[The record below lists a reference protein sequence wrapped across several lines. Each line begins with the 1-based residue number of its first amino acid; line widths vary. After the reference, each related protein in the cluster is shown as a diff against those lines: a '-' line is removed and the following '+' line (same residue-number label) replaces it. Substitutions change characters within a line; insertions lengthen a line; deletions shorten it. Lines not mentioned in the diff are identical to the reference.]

1 MNEEKQPASTNS
13 SRKIPNNSSMTIFPP
28 SFNSFHNGGQSIAT
42 LIKEKRRQLSIA
54 NSPITSP
61 TQPSSTPL
69 PAISSNSTDKTPR
82 SRTHTRIP
90 PLNHL
95 NRLEL
100 LLPTDEQREE
110 QPSFAEVVMTPTT
123 EEWWAFGGIRHKTSR
138 KFSIQSTRSSI
149 TSITPTENKTT
160 ELDEEDDEEEEEE
173 DEDEEEADDD
183 SDHTGASSND
193 SDTQSP
199 QIEPSSSITTPDSN
213 LGPCTSSSSTNTPA
227 TARITPLNICPAPS
241 SDLAPNSPKNI
252 ISSPLEFSAALI
264 TTEAE
269 PTLPLPTLTS
279 VNGIFNTPS
288 SPLGGSLHLP
298 TTSFPTLTAMSSFS
312 VGSPT
317 GTATEPLTSTA
328 LLSSLLDKTPP
339 TSVAVRPCSLM
350 HDGIVRKTIDPRSY
364 SAMTGHRN
372 LDSFIIHSSAG
383 SGAYGIVK
391 HAQEKGAD
399 GLPTGPPL
407 VIKYIIKQRIL
418 ADCWKRHKVLGPVP
432 VEIHVLD
439 HLRRVNYRPS
449 IISMA
454 TQYME
459 LKKSKGEN
467 LSIESIPN
475 RSDLIQL
482 CGKETLIT
490 STTSTSQPHQ
500 QRTGHPN
507 ICGILDYF
515 EDKDYY
521 YLVMPRYGEGKDLF
535 EHIEQSPDG
544 LATQEVKKIFGQIVD
559 GVAFLHDRNIVH
571 RDLKDENVILD
582 PNGNPQLIDFGSAAY
597 VREGSKFV
605 TFSGTLDFAA
615 PEVLKG
621 DPHGGKEIDIW
632 ALGVILF
639 VLITGEC
646 PFWNPE
652 EAAKGIGEGSR
663 ARTKLEEHTEKKK
676 QISHDHNI
684 KKIDEDENQSVLD
697 LLKHCLNLDPTL
709 RPSIEQI
716 CWHKFFLPNGGWSG
730 PIIPSIAEPSLPH
743 PPPSSHIL

>member
-1 MNEEKQPASTNS
+1 MNEKTASQHQQQQKNT
-13 SRKIPNNSSMTIFPP
+13 KYSSMTIFP

-61 TQPSSTPL
+61 TQL
-69 PAISSNSTDKTPR
+69 
-82 SRTHTRIP
+82 
-90 PLNHL
+90 
-95 NRLEL
+95 LEL
-100 LLPTDEQREE
+100 LLPPMNREKNT
-110 QPSFAEVVMTPTT
+110 QLRRSGHDPTT

-149 TSITPTENKTT
+149 TSIHQLKNKTT
-160 ELDEEDDEEEEEE
+160 ELDEEDDEEERRR
-173 DEDEEEADDD
+173 EDEERLM
-183 SDHTGASSND
+183 T
-193 SDTQSP
+193 
-199 QIEPSSSITTPDSN
+199 I
-213 LGPCTSSSSTNTPA
+213 L
-227 TARITPLNICPAPS
+227 ITPV
-241 SDLAPNSPKNI
+241 LAFTSRI
-252 ISSPLEFSAALI
+252 LCRFD

-269 PTLPLPTLTS
+269 PTLLYPLSLLH
-279 VNGIFNTPS
+279 GIFNTPRVHS
-288 SPLGGSLHLP
+288 AVAYIYQPPRSY
-298 TTSFPTLTAMSSFS
+298 LTAMHPSLSVTHRNRHRTLTRLPFCPHFLTRTTHISSR
-312 VGSPT
+312 
-317 GTATEPLTSTA
+317 ST
-328 LLSSLLDKTPP
+328 
-339 TSVAVRPCSLM
+339 VFLM

-372 LDSFIIHSSAG
+372 LDSFITHRLA
-383 SGAYGIVK
+383 
-391 HAQEKGAD
+391 
-399 GLPTGPPL
+399 
-407 VIKYIIKQRIL
+407 QRIL

-439 HLRRVNYRPS
+439 HLRR
-449 IISMA
+449 
-454 TQYME
+454 E

-467 LSIESIPN
+467 LSIESIQIEVISSNYVERRHSLPQHN
-475 RSDLIQL
+475 YATIWRS
-482 CGKETLIT
+482 
-490 STTSTSQPHQ
+490 
-500 QRTGHPN
+500 
-507 ICGILDYF
+507 
-515 EDKDYY
+515 
-521 YLVMPRYGEGKDLF
+521 KDLF

-663 ARTKLEEHTEKKK
+663 ARTKLEEHTEKK
-676 QISHDHNI
+676 QISHDHN
-684 KKIDEDENQSVLD
+684 ED
-697 LLKHCLNLDPTL
+697 
-709 RPSIEQI
+709 
-716 CWHKFFLPNGGWSG
+716 
-730 PIIPSIAEPSLPH
+730 
-743 PPPSSHIL
+743 